1 MSSVSRPAAPAYAEL
16 HCLSNFTFQRGA
28 STAKELFARA
38 KRLDYTALAITDECS
53 LAGIVR
59 AYEAAKDT
67 GLKLIVGAEFA
78 LADGPRFALLA
89 QDHDGYTN
97 LCRLITQGRRAAE
110 KGEYHLTRADLE
122 AQPRDGL
129 LALWLPPP
137 CRSGGSREA
146 PRDRTHINPNIAHGP
161 TAQELPSTS
170 SCRSGGSREAPRDPT
185 RTDPNTAHGPTAQE
199 LPSTSSCR
207 SGGSREAPRDPT
219 RTNPNT
225 PDGPTLE
232 DPQPAGCCS
241 RDAGIR
247 PATPF
252 RLNAGST
259 SRLPS
264 LPQEQEAA
272 SPERA
277 VDDVGADAL
286 RWLAGLFPARCW
298 IALELHR
305 GPHDATHL
313 AALRE
318 LSTATGIP
326 LVAASDAHM
335 HVRRRKALQD
345 TLTAIR
351 LGTTV
356 ADAGHALLPNGERHL
371 RRREDLATLYP
382 PGALAE
388 TVRLADRCTFTFDQL
403 RYEYPRELVPAGVT
417 ASAHLRALTEAGL
430 CWRFPL
436 GTPQKV
442 QAQVEHELG
451 LIAELK
457 YESYFLTVHDA
468 VRYAREQGI
477 LCQGRGS
484 AANSAVCFA
493 LGITEVDPS
502 RMNMLFERFI
512 SKERNEPPDIDVDFE
527 HERREEVIQYLY
539 RKYGRQRAALAA
551 TVISYRPKSAVRDVG
566 KALGLSLDQLDQVTR
581 ALGWWDEAADIG
593 DRLRQAGLDPDSPV
607 VRRMLA
613 LSRELL
619 DFPRHLSQHVGGFV
633 ISEHPL
639 HELVPVENAAMPE
652 RTVIQWDKDDLDTL
666 GLLKVDCLALGMLTC
681 LHRAFDLVAQH
692 RGYRLTPATVPAE
705 DPETYAM
712 IQRADTLG
720 VFQIES
726 RAQMAMLPRLK
737 PANYY
742 DLVIEVA
749 IVRPGPIQGK
759 MVHPYLRRRQGLEP
773 VTYPSEALRAV
784 FGRTLGVPIFQEQVM
799 QLAIVAAGF
808 TPGEADRLRRS
819 MAAWKRR
826 GGLEPF
832 QQRILDGMAERGYS
846 TEFALQVFEQIK
858 GFGSYGFPESHSAS
872 FALIVYV
879 SCWLKRHE
887 PAAFACALL
896 NSQPMGFYQPSQI
909 IQDLQRHGVTVRPVD
924 VMSSAWDCSLE
935 PMTESTASSRCTK
948 STSRTASTSRT
959 PSASPHTP
967 SMSSRAPSTSPH
979 TPSAS
984 SRTPPASSRRKP
996 GSSAIAPS
1004 KASFPRRRVSKVEMD
1019 SRLRGNDAAVD
1030 ASPLG
1035 KALDPGFRRDD
1046 ADGWDDVDG
1055 RDADGWDDV
1064 DGRDADGWDDV
1075 DGRGADGWDDASRD
1089 DSGGYDVGGEGV
1101 QGESGAGYESSEV
1114 AEADRAGAA
1123 RFSKPVSDS
1132 RVLALRLGLRLLQ
1145 GISADAGGRIVA
1157 ARTERPFADVQDLV
1171 DRARLNR
1178 FERAR
1183 LAEGGALRSLA
1194 GHRHRAHWAVAGAE
1208 TLPDVLDGSAIP
1220 EQSVSLRPPTTTENV
1235 LTDYARYGFS
1245 LERHPL
1251 ALIRAQLRARKARS
1265 AAEIARTG
1273 NGTPLRAAGLVT
1285 VRQRPGTASGVTFVT
1300 IEDETGTVNV
1310 VVWLALAQRQ
1320 RRTLIE
1326 STLLA
1331 IDGELQE
1338 ADGVRHLIARRLHD
1352 WTPLMPNLAA
1362 DSRDFH

>member
-1 MSSVSRPAAPAYAEL
+1 MGA
-16 HCLSNFTFQRGA
+16 LSA
-28 STAKELFARA
+28 
-38 KRLDYTALAITDECS
+38 
-53 LAGIVR
+53 
-59 AYEAAKDT
+59 
-67 GLKLIVGAEFA
+67 
-78 LADGPRFALLA
+78 
-89 QDHDGYTN
+89 
-97 LCRLITQGRRAAE
+97 
-110 KGEYHLTRADLE
+110 
-122 AQPRDGL
+122 
-129 LALWLPPP
+129 
-137 CRSGGSREA
+137 
-146 PRDRTHINPNIAHGP
+146 
-161 TAQELPSTS
+161 
-170 SCRSGGSREAPRDPT
+170 
-185 RTDPNTAHGPTAQE
+185 
-199 LPSTSSCR
+199 
-207 SGGSREAPRDPT
+207 
-219 RTNPNT
+219 
-225 PDGPTLE
+225 
-232 DPQPAGCCS
+232 
-241 RDAGIR
+241 
-247 PATPF
+247 
-252 RLNAGST
+252 
-259 SRLPS
+259 
-264 LPQEQEAA
+264 
-272 SPERA
+272 
-277 VDDVGADAL
+277 
-286 RWLAGLFPARCW
+286 
-298 IALELHR
+298 
-305 GPHDATHL
+305 
-313 AALRE
+313 
-318 LSTATGIP
+318 ATGIP
-326 LVAASDAHM
+326 LVAAGDVHM

-356 ADAGHALLPNGERHL
+356 AEAGLALLPNGERHL
-371 RRREDLATLYP
+371 RPRDDLAVLYP
-382 PGALAE
+382 TDALAE
-388 TVRLADRCTFTFDQL
+388 TIRIADRCTFDFAQL
-403 RYEYPRELVPAGVT
+403 RYEYPRELVPDGIG

-430 CWRFPL
+430 RWRFPL
-436 GTPQKV
+436 GATEKV
-442 QAQVEHELG
+442 RAQVEHELN

-527 HERREEVIQYLY
+527 HERREEVIQYIY
-539 RKYGRQRAALAA
+539 RKYGRHRAALAA

-566 KALGLSLDQLDQVTR
+566 KALGLSLDQLDQITR

-924 VMSSAWDCSLE
+924 VQSSTWDCTLE
-935 PMTESTASSRCTK
+935 VVTGERAKSGNGKSEMGNRKSGQGAHPVGGSAAS
-948 STSRTASTSRT
+948 AD
-959 PSASPHTP
+959 
-967 SMSSRAPSTSPH
+967 
-979 TPSAS
+979 
-984 SRTPPASSRRKP
+984 
-996 GSSAIAPS
+996 
-1004 KASFPRRRVSKVEMD
+1004 VV
-1019 SRLRGNDAAVD
+1019 AARM
-1030 ASPLG
+1030 
-1035 KALDPGFRRDD
+1035 ALDPGLRRDD
-1046 ADGWDDVDG
+1046 AGEWAGEHTD
-1055 RDADGWDDV
+1055 
-1064 DGRDADGWDDV
+1064 
-1075 DGRGADGWDDASRD
+1075 GADITDASRFPIPD
-1089 DSGGYDVGGEGV
+1089 
-1101 QGESGAGYESSEV
+1101 
-1114 AEADRAGAA
+1114 
-1123 RFSKPVSDS
+1123 FPFPISDP
-1132 RVLALRLGLRLLQ
+1132 RPLALRLGFRLLQ
-1145 GISADAGGRIVA
+1145 GISADAAGRIVA

-1220 EQSVSLRPPTTTENV
+1220 EQSVSLRPPTTAENV

-1251 ALIRAQLRARKARS
+1251 ALIRTQLRARAARS
-1265 AAEIARTG
+1265 AAEVAASG
-1273 NGTPLRAAGLVT
+1273 NGTALRAAGLVT

-1300 IEDETGTVNV
+1300 IEDETGTVNI

-1326 STLLA
+1326 SSLLA

-1352 WTPLMPNLAA
+1352 WSALIDGLDAR
-1362 DSRDFH
+1362 SRDFH